1 MLGKYMNIST
11 EGLFEVAK
19 NVVPC
24 FVWNL
29 VKFLFAL
36 RDEGN

>member
-1 MLGKYMNIST
+1 MNILT

-19 NVVPC
+19 NAVPC
-24 FVWNL
+24 LAWSLVNL
-29 VKFLFAL
+29 LFAL

>member
-1 MLGKYMNIST
+1 MNIST
-11 EGLFEVAK
+11 EGLFAVAK
-19 NVVPC
+19 NAVPR

-36 RDEGN
+36 WDERN